1 MAAELDFTLSLVDK
15 LTKPLKQAQ
24 SALTGFADKA
34 EASFKRIG
42 GGAIALWGVN
52 KALMGMMRPAY
63 DLQDALDDS
72 VGSGF
77 AAAVLDKLTKA
88 ANDFAIDYGRSSLEF
103 VKNSTL
109 IRRS

>member
-72 VGSGF
+72 VGSG
-77 AAAVLDKLTKA
+77 
-88 ANDFAIDYGRSSLEF
+88 
-103 VKNSTL
+103 
-109 IRRS
+109 